1 MATGRSNFVWSNE
14 TNFVHVHG
22 ITVDKAIFEQ
32 ILRPNLWS
40 CKRIEMVKGVIFI
53 TIYAISAYHH

>member
-1 MATGRSNFVWSNE
+1 MGIDQSKHLSNFEIYVNKRTRGCKMATGRSNFVWSNE

-32 ILRPNLWS
+32 ILRPKL
-40 CKRIEMVKGVIFI
+40 
-53 TIYAISAYHH
+53 